1 MSFFGILLS
10 ESLLQAAGLSLL
22 HSIWQV
28 AVIALIV
35 FVLLQSLKKA
45 TANSRYIVA
54 SIGLVATLIVPV
66 ITFYKIYEP
75 DTIEAVIAE
84 EQAGIME
91 IAYTL
96 ADSQL
101 NIESWIDKVELF
113 IMSLAPLFFWF
124 WIVGMVFMAI
134 RMSGGYF
141 LAYRYRSH
149 GVVPAPAIWQQRV
162 KQLGQS
168 LKVKSTVQ
176 LLESQRV
183 MVPMVVGILRPCII
197 IPIGTLSRLPFDQVE
212 MILAH
217 ELAHIKR
224 ADFAINFIQSLIETI
239 LFFNPFVWW
248 ISAVIRQER
257 ENICDDMAL
266 QTTGGY
272 LSLAKALA
280 NLSAAL
286 QPIPLSDSLITFNQL
301 NTMKRI
307 QRLIRKPKLKPSTSE
322 RIGVIVFSFLFVL
335 LVTASGMLTG
345 SNSSENPAQIVQQ
358 DFSDTSLLE
367 SAQLNDLTLATDTII
382 KKSKTVEIE
391 KKDGKIV
398 KMIIDGKEV
407 PAEDLKKEG
416 FEWTESEG
424 GEVQKIIVRSNN
436 DGSTTVD
443 VDATGDIFID
453 KNGKTIRHKIVNA
466 ESLPGQK
473 MKVKTIVL
481 NGESDNDS
489 IQMELENI
497 VIIDDSTMELNGG
510 EIRMIKV
517 PGGNAFF
524 YGNDN
529 EELNEFE
536 FDIELDDEMLQ
547 EMERNGNRKIII
559 HGSDMNIE
567 REQLNMQAAQIK
579 EQAELLKQDAAKL
592 AETDQAAAEIMKADA
607 EAMEIEAK
615 NIQKAAAELARL
627 PRPDFPNHL
636 QAPSWNEDNV
646 FFFNNEEND
655 DRQYHKLLRKEL
667 TRDQYIN
674 PKANV
679 LISKKQLV
687 IDNVVA
693 DKKTHRYVLKRTE
706 EILGRKLESDEAI
719 SLMK

>member
-35 FVLLQSLKKA
+35 FILLQSLKKA

-75 DTIEAVIAE
+75 DTIKSVIAE

-101 NIESWIDKVELF
+101 DIESWIDKAELF

-149 GVVPAPAIWQQRV
+149 GVVPASAIWQQRV
-162 KQLGQS
+162 KQIGQS
-168 LKVKSTVQ
+168 LKVKYTVQ

-197 IPIGTLSRLPFDQVE
+197 IPVGTLSRLPFDQVE

-345 SNSSENPAQIVQQ
+345 SNSTENPEQIVQQ
-358 DFSDTSLLE
+358 DFVENIFSQSQQTDAWN
-367 SAQLNDLTLATDTII
+367 SAPDTIVE
-382 KKSKTVEIE
+382 KSKTIEIE

-398 KMIIDGKEV
+398 KMLIDGKEV
-407 PAEDLKKEG
+407 PPEDLEKEG
-416 FEWTESEG
+416 FVWTEDEDG
-424 GEVQKIIVRSNN
+424 IAKKVIIKSNN

-443 VDATGDIFID
+443 VDASGNVWVDN
-453 KNGKTIRHKIVNA
+453 NGKTIRHRVVQA
-466 ESLPGQK
+466 DAYPGQK
-473 MKVKTIVL
+473 MKVKTIVID
-481 NGESDNDS
+481 GETENDS
-489 IQMELENI
+489 IKMELEDI
-497 VIIDDSTMELNGG
+497 IIIDDSTMELEGG
-510 EIRMIKV
+510 KIRMIKL
-517 PGGNAFF
+517 PEGNAYF
-524 YGNDN
+524 YKNDN
-529 EELNEFE
+529 EEMNEFE
-536 FDIELDDEMLQ
+536 FDIELDDEMLN
-547 EMERNGNRKIII
+547 EMEHEGKRTIVIRGA
-559 HGSDMNIE
+559 DMNME
-567 REQLNMQAAQIK
+567 REQLKMQAQQMK
-579 EQAELLKQDAAKL
+579 EQAELLRQEASKL
-592 AETDQAAAEIMKADA
+592 AENDQIAAESMKAEAAAIEK
-607 EAMEIEAK
+607 EAA
-615 NIQKAAAELARL
+615 NIQKVAADLTRAPKIA
-627 PRPDFPNHL
+627 FPKHPEM
-636 QAPSWNEDNV
+636 PSWNEQDV
-646 FFFNNEEND
+646 YFFNSDENNE
-655 DRQYHKLLRKEL
+655 RQYHKLLRKEL
-667 TRDQYIN
+667 TRDSYFRSN
-674 PKANV
+674 ASV

-687 IDNVVA
+687 IDNEVA

-706 EILGRKLESDEAI
+706 EILGRKLSSDEAI
-719 SLMK
+719 TLMK